1 MKRGKMDQKDPLQLR
16 QPSGKDSPSANKR
29 IQAWFASDV
38 HFHQLYPPSLQAQAN
53 MHWTPLSVARKAA
66 AFLAVGPSPR
76 ILDIGSGA
84 GKFCLA
90 AAYYQPQAFYSGV
103 EQREELVEQAVKA
116 SRVLGL
122 QQVSFVHGNL
132 LSVNF
137 AEYDHF
143 YFFNAFF
150 ENLEETFRIDN
161 SIPYS
166 RELYARY
173 SRFLFHQLEKKPPGT
188 RLATF
193 HSTEN
198 EIPGMYHE
206 VGTDEGDLLKFWI
219 KV

>member
-1 MKRGKMDQKDPLQLR
+1 MKRGNMDQKDPLPLR
-16 QPSGKDSPSANKR
+16 QPSGKGSPSANKR
-29 IQAWFASDV
+29 IQAWFASDF
-38 HFHQLYPPSLQAQAN
+38 HFHQLYPSSLHAQAN

-66 AFLAVGPSPR
+66 EFLAVGQTPR

-90 AAYYQPQAFYSGV
+90 AAYYRPAAFYTGV
-103 EQREELVEQAVKA
+103 EQRKELVEQAEKA
-116 SRVLGL
+116 NRVLGL
-122 QQVSFVHGNL
+122 QQVSFVYGNL
-132 LSVNF
+132 LSADL

-173 SRFLFHQLEKKPPGT
+173 NRFLFRQLEKKPPGT

-206 VGTDEGDLLKFWI
+206 VGAEEEGLLKFWI
-219 KV
+219 KA